1 MDKFGTFKLKNAVF
15 ITFISKFYPRKRNW
29 PCPIWTGFRKY
40 SVSKCVGFS
49 NYFPR
54 VAGTTLP

>member
-1 MDKFGTFKLKNAVF
+1 MEKFGIFKLKNAVF
-15 ITFISKFYPRKRNW
+15 ITFNSKFYPRTRNW

-49 NYFPR
+49 NYFAR